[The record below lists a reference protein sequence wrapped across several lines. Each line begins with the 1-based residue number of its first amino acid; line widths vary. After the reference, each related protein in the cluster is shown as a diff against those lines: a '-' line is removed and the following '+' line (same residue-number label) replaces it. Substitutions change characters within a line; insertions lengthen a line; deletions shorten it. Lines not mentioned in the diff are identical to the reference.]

1 MVPAVMVVF
10 LGRHLPALLGLF
22 KKKGEWVWLGGLD
35 EGSPTPPFAR
45 LFCRM
50 GGRGRGRSWDA
61 GWGLEMRPGCP
72 VGHDAFVRCSSTAF
86 VCSLLVRRAAL
97 GVSDL
102 EACSPRAGLPSSRG
116 AHTLLGTS
124 QYFSSKRQGTP
135 SQVGSGVW
143 EDGQWE
149 AE

>member
-35 EGSPTPPFAR
+35 EGSLTPPFAR

-50 GGRGRGRSWDA
+50 GGRGQGRSWDA

-124 QYFSSKRQGTP
+124 QYFSSKR
-135 SQVGSGVW
+135 
-143 EDGQWE
+143 
-149 AE
+149 